1 MLRDS
6 HFRLATECFLVL
18 SDFLR
23 KWQSSYGE
31 AGDGQV
37 VEPSDQYLELEII
50 KQAKG
55 ACDAGDQIAVVNA
68 QIDSRSQGG
77 HRQLQK

>member
-1 MLRDS
+1 M
-6 HFRLATECFLVL
+6 FLGLIRFPKKVAL
-18 SDFLR
+18 SYL
-23 KWQSSYGE
+23 E

-37 VEPSDQYLELEII
+37 VEPSHQYLELEII
-50 KQAKG
+50 KQANG